1 MPYQDSRDYHIG
13 RLLVL
18 LRHFAPPDKRPMQG
32 LTKLA
37 KLDFLLRYPSFTD
50 RLLQARAIAWP
61 LGAEPTQSERSAVE
75 SRMIRYKYGPW
86 DDRYYA
92 LLGSL
97 VGLGLAVVNSNGK
110 SLTMQLTDKGLQ
122 YAESIASS
130 DDWFVVDS
138 RAGLLKKMFDTTGSK
153 LKDMIYQELPDAVD
167 RLHRAKI

>member
-1 MPYQDSRDYHIG
+1 
-13 RLLVL
+13 
-18 LRHFAPPDKRPMQG
+18 
-32 LTKLA
+32 
-37 KLDFLLRYPSFTD
+37 
-50 RLLQARAIAWP
+50 
-61 LGAEPTQSERSAVE
+61 
-75 SRMIRYKYGPW
+75 MIRYKYGPW

-138 RAGLLKKMFDTTGSK
+138 RASLLKKVFDTTGSK

-167 RLHRAKI
+167 RPHRAKI